1 MRLCQWL
8 AALLLLT
15 FGSHGIA
22 TVVVPPPTTG
32 TRFYQVEGNSVDGWV
47 VRIQALGS
55 PSVNLTLYTTT
66 PGENIREVIVTPI
79 NPSPIPGEFHTI
91 TLTFAAPTS
100 TASIQNLM
108 KISNDNPSLGS
119 LVIANLHVNGMLGDP
134 SIPIAQRSIEAEK
147 IVTLRA
153 GGDIG
158 ATIRSTG
165 RLASN
170 GSLVLDGEITSIVS
184 DTGSITGDIYS
195 KRGIRELSALNGTIG
210 SSSRTSSIVTGN
222 YVIMVNGQPVD
233 QGIGIGEMKA
243 GTIFAN
249 VNTVS
254 EGGFGRVCRVV
265 ADGSPAP
272 GNFTGD
278 IITSDLGTLYNLDSY
293 IQVAGNL
300 NADVTFRYTM
310 SDEDGPALPAAINI
324 GGELPANKTIRV
336 GLSMEGGNTGV
347 GGIKVNA
354 AGGLKGQVMVN
365 AQNGNPAT
373 YPWLGDVTVG
383 STLLDPGA
391 TGSTPYYPTLSS
403 TLGGGAVG
411 LVPFNLHKQDCLPI
425 HDAGACSYPSRVWTS
440 CGGGAAR
447 DTLILRHYGPIEDS
461 DRFDSDL
468 PVKVERQSLIW
479 NCYYNQNGVW
489 QCDPAPWEDVS
500 TQVDVCVA
508 PSEGGTPRP
517 RELWIARK
525 IIGGVAQPWWGGYQI
540 RVTLM
545 PNDTNPDLR
554 SAGTLASTAP
564 IIAGYPYRFAT
575 ICDEPFGLSA
585 GAGPTT
591 TSLLG
596 AHRQPISTT
605 TASPTHPTSHSS

>member
-1 MRLCQWL
+1 MGTIF
-8 AALLLLT
+8 APGGI
-15 FGSHGIA
+15 GS
-22 TVVVPPPTTG
+22 
-32 TRFYQVEGNSVDGWV
+32 E
-47 VRIQALGS
+47 VRALGS
-55 PSVNLTLYTTT
+55 SQY
-66 PGENIREVIVTPI
+66 
-79 NPSPIPGEFHTI
+79 
-91 TLTFAAPTS
+91 A
-100 TASIQNLM
+100 
-108 KISNDNPSLGS
+108 
-119 LVIANLHVNGMLGDP
+119 
-134 SIPIAQRSIEAEK
+134 
-147 IVTLRA
+147 
-153 GGDIG
+153 
-158 ATIRSTG
+158 
-165 RLASN
+165 
-170 GSLVLDGEITSIVS
+170 GEITELISAN
-184 DTGSITGDIYS
+184 GSITGNIS
-195 KRGIRELSALNGTIG
+195 AAIGIQRITCANGTLGPATGLSDIRITTG
-210 SSSRTSSIVTGN
+210 SGSF
-222 YVIMVNGQPVD
+222 
-233 QGIGIGEMKA
+233 GIGRIRAKSIRSNID
-243 GTIFAN
+243 TTF
-249 VNTVS
+249 
-254 EGGFGRVCRVV
+254 GGPGGGGLLGQITTLGP
-265 ADGSPAP
+265 AAP
-272 GNFTGD
+272 GGVGDFTGSLRASNLFLLYPGTTAAYLD
-278 IITSDLGTLYNLDSY
+278 I
-293 IQVAGNL
+293 AGNL
-300 NADVTFRYTM
+300 NADLTFLTGLAAI
-310 SDEDGPALPAAINI
+310 EGPAFPAAINI
-324 GGELPANKTIRV
+324 GGELPATRTIRV

-347 GGIKVNA
+347 GGIKITA

-585 GAGPTT
+585 GGWTNDDIAAWG
-591 TSLLG
+591 
-596 AHRQPISTT
+596 
-605 TASPTHPTSHSS
+605 ASPTDLNNDGVADASDLALLVNLVTQTEQGGGWGNPPTE